1 MRKIFSFLKTSF
13 NKKIPNFRSTK
24 KPTTIA
30 VMDFNFIGAWHY
42 LLLN

>member
-1 MRKIFSFLKTSF
+1 MRKIFPFSKQVLTR
-13 NKKIPNFRSTK
+13 KIPNFRSTK

>member
-1 MRKIFSFLKTSF
+1 MRKIFPFSKHVLPIKFPTF
-13 NKKIPNFRSTK
+13 EAQK